1 MRYFVVAVFALIIFS
16 LGSALFYMMKDKSGT
31 NRTVRAL
38 TWRVGL
44 SVGLFVFLILGTY
57 FGWIPGRL

>member
-44 SVGLFVFLILGTY
+44 SVGLFLFLILGTHL
-57 FGWIPGRL
+57 GWIPGRL